1 MTVGQRIKARR
12 KDIGISADI
21 LADQIG
27 VSRSTVFRY
36 ENGDIEKLPLTSLEP
51 IAKALHTSVQYLMGW
66 TEDPGQVPLIFNPL
80 DLSSSEADLLV
91 TFRNL
96 NNEGQSLVIA
106 NARML
111 ESMPEYRKE

>member
-1 MTVGQRIKARR
+1 MTVGQRIKTRR

-21 LADQIG
+21 LAEQIG
-27 VSRSTVFRY
+27 VSRSTIFRY

-66 TEDPGQVPLIFNPL
+66 TDDPCPVPLIFNPL

-91 TFRNL
+91 TFRGL
-96 NNEGQSLVIA
+96 NHEGQSLVIA
-106 NARML
+106 NAKML
-111 ESMPEYRKE
+111 EDMQQYKK